1 MILSGPDSIYYSNN
15 AYYAMKVYGT
25 NGKVVS
31 NKYVT
36 IKIGRQ
42 SFKVK
47 TNTQGVAKIKIPY
60 TKVTVGKF
68 TVRLIYNDFSIS
80 KILTVKQV
88 LTLKRVN
95 VKKSAKRL
103 VLTATLKKGNTAI
116 KSKVITFKFNGITNS
131 RGIAKI
137 IINSNML
144 KKLKVGKNFTYQAT
158 YLKNTVKQTVKIKK

>member
-1 MILSGPDSIYYSNN
+1 M
-15 AYYAMKVYGT
+15 
-25 NGKVVS
+25 
-31 NKYVT
+31 T

-116 KSKVITFKFNGITNS
+116 KSKVITFKFNGKTYNKRTNS